1 MWAFV
6 KSFSTYRTVKMA
18 AVISS
23 ALTLDS
29 LSAESSTVTVVGTDI
44 GQSDAGSWLVIDG
57 QVYAIS
63 VVKPQ
68 GDRTLLTLASPLD
81 TFSRPL
87 EYVAQ
92 PTTQTVGGFLAQQ
105 LDEHWIDCADAAYA
119 LPYLTVS
126 NLDTT
131 VFSPPEMDKDGCF
144 KLSEYARLMR
154 RSYRTT
160 MRFSDAGSS
169 LACLIDTQPAAA
181 HNVSFADG
189 RSQLQSLDYSSSGT
203 AKLTVLCDV
212 DTGEK
217 GDDGEPV
224 IFRQRSTWY
233 LAEDGTVSQT
243 VPSRRASGTW
253 STISVSK
260 PEDVETKVIETF
272 AKNKS
277 SHKLEF
283 WSTLDLAVQDDCSFF
298 AYGEILHSY
307 ISYKRKSSEDSRY
320 YYKSG
325 ELATTA
331 TEKLR
336 GVMK

>member
-6 KSFSTYRTVKMA
+6 KSFATYRTIRMA

-29 LSAESSTVTVVGTDI
+29 LSAENSTVTVVGTEI
-44 GQSDAGSWLVIDG
+44 GQSDAGNWLVIDG
-57 QVYAIS
+57 GVYSITG
-63 VVKPQ
+63 VKPQ
-68 GDRTLLTLASPLD
+68 TDRTLLTLTSPLD
-81 TFSRPL
+81 AFSRPL
-87 EYVAQ
+87 ELAEQ
-92 PTTQTVGGFLAQQ
+92 TAKQTVGNFIVQQ
-105 LDEHWIDCADAAYA
+105 LTEHWIECTDTAYA

-131 VFSPPEMDKDGCF
+131 AFSPPELDNNDCY

-154 RSYRTT
+154 RSYRVTV
-160 MRFSDAGSS
+160 RFSDGGDELLCNISTPP
-169 LACLIDTQPAAA
+169 IEA
-181 HNVSFADG
+181 HNISFDDG
-189 RSQLQSLDYSSSGT
+189 KSQLQNLDYSASGT

-212 DTGEK
+212 ATGEK
-217 GDDGEPV
+217 DDDGEPIV
-224 IFRQRSTWY
+224 SRQRSTWY

-243 VPSRRASGTW
+243 VPARRASGTW
-253 STISVSK
+253 DTISVK
-260 PEDVETKVIETF
+260 KLEEVEAKVIETF
-272 AKNKS
+272 AKNKTN
-277 SHKLEF
+277 HKLEF
-283 WSTLDLAVQDDCSFF
+283 WSTLNLNVQDNCTFY
-298 AYGEILHSY
+298 AYGEILRSY

-336 GVMK
+336 GVIK

>member
-6 KSFSTYRTVKMA
+6 KSFVTYRTIKMA
-18 AVISS
+18 AVITS

-29 LSAESSTVTVVGTDI
+29 LSAENSTVTVVGTSI
-44 GQSDAGSWLVIDG
+44 GQSDVGNWLVIDG
-57 QVYAIS
+57 GVYAIS

-68 GDRTLLTLASPLD
+68 SDRTLLTLTSPLD
-81 TFSRPL
+81 AFSRTL
-87 EYVAQ
+87 EFFEQSAN
-92 PTTQTVGGFLAQQ
+92 QTVGNFIAQQ
-105 LDEHWIDCADAAYA
+105 LTEHWISCADPAYA
-119 LPYLTVS
+119 LPYLRVS

-131 VFSPPEMDKDGCF
+131 PLSPPELDKDGCYT
-144 KLSEYARLMR
+144 LSEYARLMR

-160 MRFSDAGSS
+160 MRFFDEGDTM
-169 LACLIDTQPAAA
+169 ACKISTPPPET
-181 HNVSFADG
+181 HNVSFEDG
-189 RSQLQSLDYSSSGT
+189 RSQLQNLDYSSSGT

-217 GDDGEPV
+217 NDDGEP
-224 IFRQRSTWY
+224 ILLRQRSTWY
-233 LAEDGTVSQT
+233 LAEDGSASQSI
-243 VPSRRASGTW
+243 PARRAAGTW

-260 PEDVETKVIETF
+260 PEDVEAKVIETF

-277 SHKLEF
+277 NHKLEF
-283 WSTLDLAVQDDCSFF
+283 WSTLVLNVQDNCTFY
-298 AYGEILHSY
+298 AYGEILRSY

-336 GVMK
+336 GVIK